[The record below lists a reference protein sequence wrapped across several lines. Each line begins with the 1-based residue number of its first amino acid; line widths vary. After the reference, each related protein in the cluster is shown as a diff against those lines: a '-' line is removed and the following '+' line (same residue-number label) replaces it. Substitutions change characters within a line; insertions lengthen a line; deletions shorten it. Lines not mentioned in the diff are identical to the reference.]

1 MTERIT
7 SITMQ
12 AFRGIAESF
21 TLDLRDGRSCVILGD
36 NGTGKSSI
44 ADAVEWYFTGQVE
57 LLTKEGRGSAIRHS
71 GARDALDTKVTV
83 STDGSLS
90 GTCTQSAPSRQNV
103 RGAGR
108 TELFLLR
115 GRTLADFIDKTKGE
129 KWQALS
135 ELLGLD
141 EIEQMRR
148 DLQRAR
154 NDLESQAK
162 SAESELSRNATALRR
177 WVSDG
182 SDEGILK
189 GIASLCDTADVQPP
203 ISLEE
208 ALSPQRREGVVPQ
221 GSQDQSAATLRAA
234 LEELRVA
241 AEQPVSLDQIDIWNQ
256 FITEGQRDQL
266 PLSLYRAAESL
277 LASGEA
283 QPGQCPL
290 CRQPVNLDE
299 LGTALS
305 GELRELEEAGRA
317 LETAKQAARQFV
329 GDLRGAHSTR
339 SGLVGRVSRQGIEL
353 AALPRS
359 PRDELDRDVEAASRM
374 ERSPTKNTKVDT
386 SVRSSK
392 RYLVGSQR
400 STSSFTPKEE
410 SDRSRSRLLATR
422 ALSSR
427 LSSTVARSSLRIGS

>member
-1 MTERIT
+1 MTEHLT

-12 AFRGIAESF
+12 AFRGIPESF
-21 TLDLRDGRSCVILGD
+21 TVDLEDARSCVILGD

-44 ADAVEWYFTGQVE
+44 ADAVEWYFTGQIDF
-57 LLTKEGRGSAIRHS
+57 LTKEGRGDAVRHS
-71 GARDALDTKVTV
+71 GAVNDLDTKVTV

-90 GTCTQSAPSRQNV
+90 GTITASASSKQEV
-103 RGAGR
+103 RDAGR
-108 TELFLLR
+108 SELFLLR
-115 GRTLADFIDKTKGE
+115 GRMLADFIDKTKGE

-208 ALSPQRREGVVPQ
+208 ALSPQWREGVVPQ

-305 GELRELEEAGRA
+305 GELQELEEAGRA

-339 SGLVGRVSRQGIEL
+339 SGLVGGRDRDSWRQG
-353 AALPRS
+353 R
-359 PRDELDRDVEAASRM
+359 
-374 ERSPTKNTKVDT
+374 
-386 SVRSSK
+386 
-392 RYLVGSQR
+392 
-400 STSSFTPKEE
+400 
-410 SDRSRSRLLATR
+410 
-422 ALSSR
+422 
-427 LSSTVARSSLRIGS
+427 